1 MCRWL
6 AYSGSPIYLETLL
19 TKPSRS
25 LVVQSRFARENF
37 VEGMAEFPD
46 GAFPT
51 NGDGFGI
58 GWYGDRESPGL
69 YRDYRPAWSD
79 RNLVNLAEQIKSGLF
94 LAHLRAAYTGI
105 VQRTNSHP
113 FRHERWLFQHNGEV
127 SDFELMRRE
136 LQLEVAPQLYNFIQ
150 GTTDTETCFYL
161 ALSLGMDE
169 NPKCGLERMTARV
182 ERAREFYG
190 IEEPFRL
197 TCAAADGEAIY
208 AVRYSSDRKS
218 KTLYHNKDSSGLRD
232 LDTAG
237 AIPSDGIVVLS
248 EPLDECTGCWEMVP
262 ESSFMVVRNGE
273 IEISPFEPPSN

>member
-51 NGDGFGI
+51 NGDGF
-58 GWYGDRESPGL
+58 
-69 YRDYRPAWSD
+69 
-79 RNLVNLAEQIKSGLF
+79 
-94 LAHLRAAYTGI
+94 
-105 VQRTNSHP
+105 
-113 FRHERWLFQHNGEV
+113 
-127 SDFELMRRE
+127 
-136 LQLEVAPQLYNFIQ
+136 
-150 GTTDTETCFYL
+150 
-161 ALSLGMDE
+161 
-169 NPKCGLERMTARV
+169 
-182 ERAREFYG
+182 
-190 IEEPFRL
+190 
-197 TCAAADGEAIY
+197 
-208 AVRYSSDRKS
+208 
-218 KTLYHNKDSSGLRD
+218 
-232 LDTAG
+232 
-237 AIPSDGIVVLS
+237 VLS